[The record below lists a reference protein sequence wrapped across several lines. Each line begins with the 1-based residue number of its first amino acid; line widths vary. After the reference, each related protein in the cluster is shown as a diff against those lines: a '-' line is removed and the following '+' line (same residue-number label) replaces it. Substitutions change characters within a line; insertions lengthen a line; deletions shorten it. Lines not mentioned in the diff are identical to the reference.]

1 MSSHPP
7 QPDPSPTD
15 PPTRRERARSLL
27 QQAGQAGNYPHG
39 VHPALIPGV
48 SIDDQRKNYRTDKV
62 VFGVVAVLI
71 VGFFAWGV
79 LSTQTLETA
88 SGAALEWVT
97 TYFGWLF
104 NALAAIVLLFML
116 VVGFTR
122 FGHIPLGL
130 DGEKP
135 EFSRFSW
142 ISMLFAAGM
151 GIGLLFFGPFE
162 PMQYYLEPPPGTVEP
177 ETREAMHRALVQ
189 TIFHWGPQA
198 WAMYAL
204 VGAAVAYG
212 AYRRGRTILMSSIFA
227 PLLGG
232 SRGTQGWV
240 GRTIDIFAIIATLFG
255 TAASLGIGALQIGR
269 GLQLTTG
276 LDIANRVVLIGI
288 VTVLTVVFIASAV
301 SGVARGIRWLS
312 NTNTVFALSMAFFVL
327 IVGPTLFLI
336 NFIPSVIAAYLGE
349 VPSLFAYSASF
360 GDAQATFVNT
370 WPVFYWAWW
379 VSWSPF
385 VGIFIAKVSR
395 GRTLREFVVTVIL
408 VPSLVCLVSFS
419 IYGGTS
425 MYYQESGRA
434 DVGGAPN
441 AQDSL
446 FILLQALPAPAVT
459 SVVVL
464 VMLTVFFVTSADS
477 ASIVMGSL
485 AQRGRTEP
493 TRRVIIALGLMLSAI
508 AVVMLLI
515 GGESALESMQDL
527 IIVSALPFAIAMIVM
542 MVAFWKDLSTD
553 PAIIRWRYGQSAL
566 DQSVRAGVRRYGDSF
581 ALQVSQAE
589 DGNGAGAGFDSH
601 DAAVTDWY
609 QRRDESGQPIDYDY
623 ETGQYIDSELDEV
636 RHATPTGR
644 SVTAREGSRTL
655 DDPNSESG
663 RRP

>member
-360 GDAQATFVNT
+360 GDAQAAFVNT

-542 MVAFWKDLSTD
+542 MVAFWKELSTD